1 MNFFTKFAPTAGKKP
16 ATRGGRSYRCRCGRP
31 VFFRNSECLA
41 CHTALGYEPELAQ
54 LLPIE
59 PGTKAETWRVAGRV
73 PGARKAYRRCANLN
87 TPAACNWLVADLD
100 KMETHRG
107 LCVACRLN
115 RTIPDLSVPENS
127 KLWGRIEAAKRRVIS
142 TLLTLNMPVRSK
154 TEDPERGL
162 AFDFLHSP
170 EGGPPVTTGHANG
183 LITLNIEEACS
194 SVRERIREE
203 LNEPYRT
210 LLGHFRHEIG
220 HYYWDRL
227 IQGSAWIDEFRKLFG
242 DERADYAE
250 SLKRHYAQ
258 GPPVNWEA
266 TFISSYASS
275 HPWED
280 WAETW
285 AHMLHMADTL
295 DTARS
300 FGLDPQNLDL
310 EIEPFTREALDKADD
325 PEADNFLTFLNAWV
339 ALSAVMNEM
348 SRAMG
353 EADFY
358 PFALPRA
365 AAAKLQF
372 LSIVVR
378 AERDRL
384 RVETAA
390 AD

>member
-1 MNFFTKFAPTAGKKP
+1 
-16 ATRGGRSYRCRCGRP
+16 
-31 VFFRNSECLA
+31 
-41 CHTALGYEPELAQ
+41 
-54 LLPIE
+54 
-59 PGTKAETWRVAGRV
+59 
-73 PGARKAYRRCANLN
+73 
-87 TPAACNWLVADLD
+87 
-100 KMETHRG
+100 ETHLG

-115 RTIPDLSVPENS
+115 RTIPDLSIPENS

-325 PEADNFLTFLNAWV
+325 PEAGNFLTFLNAWV

-353 EADFY
+353 QADFY

-365 AAAKLQF
+365 ATAKLQF

-378 AERDRL
+378 AERDQL
-384 RVETAA
+384 GAEAAA